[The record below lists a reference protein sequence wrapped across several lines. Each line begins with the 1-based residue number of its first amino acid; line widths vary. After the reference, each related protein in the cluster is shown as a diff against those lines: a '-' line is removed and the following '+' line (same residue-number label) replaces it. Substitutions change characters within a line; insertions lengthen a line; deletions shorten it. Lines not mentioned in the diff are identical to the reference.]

1 MSKDRNNPPAFPRPV
16 SQFKSGEECAPL
28 AGMDLRTYLAA
39 QALPAVIDTCR
50 RDAVA
55 ANNLELASPANI
67 AKEAYAVADAVLSQR
82 AGFRP
87 SPTSAIVSK
96 AVVLNASMGDKP

>member
-16 SQFKSGEECAPL
+16 SPFLSGEECAPQ

-39 QALPAVIDTCR
+39 QALPTVIDACR

-55 ANNLELASPANI
+55 EGNLDIASPANI
-67 AKEAYAVADAVLSQR
+67 AKEAYSYADAILSQR

-87 SPTSAIVSK
+87 NKMADAGGAWVNVATGA
-96 AVVLNASMGDKP
+96 KP